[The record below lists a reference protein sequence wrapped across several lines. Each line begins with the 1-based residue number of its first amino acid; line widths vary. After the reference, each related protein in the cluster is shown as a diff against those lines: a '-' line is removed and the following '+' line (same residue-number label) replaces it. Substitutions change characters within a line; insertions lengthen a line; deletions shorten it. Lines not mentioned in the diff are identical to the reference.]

1 MLVPLSG
8 WVQWPYDWTPDG
20 RFIIY
25 GDGAAQ
31 TGDDLMIL
39 PMSGANASPA
49 GRSEQKNDGD
59 RKPRPFLR
67 TQFNEG
73 DARFS
78 PDGRWVAYVSDE
90 SGRSEV
96 YVRPFAESGQA
107 VKRQISTAGGVSPR
121 WRRDGKEL
129 FYLAVDK
136 RLMAVPVQIGA
147 TFEAGTPAALFQVE
161 VPAAFDGYDQYDVTS
176 DGQRFL
182 INTTVAEANRL
193 PLTTVVNWTRDL
205 KR

>member
-1 MLVPLSG
+1 MQVLLSG
-8 WVQWPYDWTPDG
+8 GVQWPYDWTLDG

-25 GDGAAQ
+25 GEGDPK
-31 TGDDLMIL
+31 TGQDLMIL
-39 PMSGANASPA
+39 PL
-49 GRSEQKNDGD
+49 EED

-67 TQFNEG
+67 TQFNEV

-90 SGRSEV
+90 SGRFEV
-96 YVRPFAESGQA
+96 YVRSFSEAGQS
-107 VKRQISTAGGVSPR
+107 VKRQISAAGGTSPR

-129 FYLAVDK
+129 FFIAADK
-136 RLMAVPVQIGA
+136 RFMAVPVRIE
-147 TFEAGTPAALFQVE
+147 TMFEAGTPAALFQVE
-161 VPAAFDGYDQYDVTS
+161 AREGSRGGADYDVS
-176 DGQRFL
+176 ADGQRFL
-182 INTTVAEANRL
+182 INTSVTEANLL